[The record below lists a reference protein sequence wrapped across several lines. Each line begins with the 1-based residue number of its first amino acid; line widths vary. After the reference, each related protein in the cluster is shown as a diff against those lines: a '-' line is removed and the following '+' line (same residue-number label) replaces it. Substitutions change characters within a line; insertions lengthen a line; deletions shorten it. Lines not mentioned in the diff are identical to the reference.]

1 MIVDHINN
9 WRRYGFGPAWEETMR
24 WLENYAPGGSGSL
37 ADLTDGTHPLTD
49 GFVSVATLTSRPL
62 SGSLYECHK
71 RFCDVQMVVE
81 GQEWLFNAATTGL
94 SLDGPFDDQRDVGF
108 FQPAPA
114 EVSRVTLSPGTF
126 ALLFPWDAHLPAIAV
141 DGLAR
146 LEGLPL
152 LHVKVKRTRM
162 DIFDQAQELERLAR
176 ETALQR
182 ARSSQYWEGPE
193 WIDGQAC
200 CRECGEPIPQKR
212 LEALP
217 GVGLCRACQEERERE
232 GF

>member
-1 MIVDHINN
+1 MLVDHIGN

-108 FQPAPA
+108 FQPLRRKSAGLRFRPAPLPCS
-114 EVSRVTLSPGTF
+114 SRGTRIFRPSRWTEYRPPCASAWAKFPSSRCAFHKTTCNANDFRANLRPSRGKVWPVLRDSPCFTL
-126 ALLFPWDAHLPAIAV
+126 
-141 DGLAR
+141 
-146 LEGLPL
+146 
-152 LHVKVKRTRM
+152 K
-162 DIFDQAQELERLAR
+162 
-176 ETALQR
+176 
-182 ARSSQYWEGPE
+182 
-193 WIDGQAC
+193 
-200 CRECGEPIPQKR
+200 
-212 LEALP
+212 
-217 GVGLCRACQEERERE
+217 
-232 GF
+232 

>member
-1 MIVDHINN
+1 MLVDHIGN

-141 DGLAR
+141 DGVPA
-146 LEGLPL
+146 PL
-152 LHVKVKRTRM
+152 RKSWAKFPSSRCAFHKTTCNANDFRANLRPSRGKVWPVLRDSPCFTLK
-162 DIFDQAQELERLAR
+162 
-176 ETALQR
+176 
-182 ARSSQYWEGPE
+182 
-193 WIDGQAC
+193 
-200 CRECGEPIPQKR
+200 
-212 LEALP
+212 
-217 GVGLCRACQEERERE
+217 
-232 GF
+232 